1 VSRTRALIVVALLV
15 VFVAVGGVLIYA
27 NTNKGGQTVTFNLTI
42 TGAKT
47 MTVDTPAGVQPD
59 GMQAHQNDT
68 ITINVKSDQDGE
80 VHLHE
85 YDIAFEVKAGQ
96 TTTHTFKAD
105 KTCTC
110 DIEWEETSQ
119 HLGTLTVS
127 P

>member
-1 VSRTRALIVVALLV
+1 LIIAALLV
-15 VFVAVGGVLIYA
+15 VFVIAGGVLIYA
-27 NTNKGGQTVTFNLTI
+27 NTNKRAAENITFNLSV
-42 TGAKT
+42 TGANK
-47 MTVDTPAGVQPD
+47 MAVAGGTDPEKLA
-59 GMQAHQNDT
+59 AHQNDT
-68 ITINVKSDQDGE
+68 ITINVTSDQDGE

-85 YDIAFEVKAGQ
+85 YDIAFEVKPGE

-110 DIEWEETSQ
+110 ELEWEETST